1 MITVNNLI
9 EKLQELKDKGY
20 GELPCIYSSDD
31 EGNSFHKVNNEPSEY
46 LVEDINI
53 HDLETNFEYDDEDEI
68 LPFTPN
74 CIIIN

>member
-1 MITVNNLI
+1 MITVNKLI

-31 EGNSFHKVNNEPSEY
+31 EGNSYQKVNNEPSEY
-46 LVEDINI
+46 LVENI
-53 HDLETNFEYDDEDEI
+53 DEYQLETAFEYDDQENIIDFE
-68 LPFTPN
+68 PN

>member
-1 MITVNNLI
+1 MVTVNKLI

-31 EGNSFHKVNNEPSEY
+31 EGNSYKKVFHKPSEY
-46 LVEDINI
+46 LVEDINEY
-53 HDLETNFEYDDEDEI
+53 HLEPAFQYNSDDEIIDFE
-68 LPFTPN
+68 PN

>member
-1 MITVNNLI
+1 MITVNKMI

-31 EGNSFHKVNNEPSEY
+31 EGNSYQKVHNEPSEY
-46 LVEDINI
+46 LVEDINEYQ
-53 HDLETNFEYDDEDEI
+53 LETAFEYNEQDNIIDFI
-68 LPFTPN
+68 PN

>member
-31 EGNSFHKVNNEPSEY
+31 EGNSYQKVYNEPSEY
-46 LVEDINI
+46 LVTDINEYQ
-53 HDLETNFEYDDEDEI
+53 LETAFEYNEKEEI
-68 LPFTPN
+68 LDFIPN